1 MPNWHFK
8 LPYRTIIFLS
18 FQNPCFHFTLFFS
31 FCLLQM
37 CIYHNEVAIHDLIAF
52 ISSVLHA
59 NKPSGN
65 VSDDVTIPTS
75 HSVSKEKEKDV
86 VEELNIHIKVQELA
100 SRMIDMKKQKRRID
114 KFIQKTESKLVEIY
128 AQAGIDCLEAEMGLL
143 SRRKKDRNS
152 QFICLILSF
161 FNSI

>member
-1 MPNWHFK
+1 
-8 LPYRTIIFLS
+8 
-18 FQNPCFHFTLFFS
+18 
-31 FCLLQM
+31 M

-59 NKPSGN
+59 NQPSGN

>member
-1 MPNWHFK
+1 
-8 LPYRTIIFLS
+8 
-18 FQNPCFHFTLFFS
+18 
-31 FCLLQM
+31 M

-86 VEELNIHIKVQELA
+86 VEELN
-100 SRMIDMKKQKRRID
+100 MKKQKRRID

-128 AQAGIDCLEAEMGLL
+128 AQAGIDCLEVEMRLL